1 MNLSLRDFFL
11 KVGNEI
17 KRSLTTFISSEEDA
31 SIYYPWVLPCE
42 MLKKINMNK
51 KIGKHNE
58 HCAVAHRMVQFES
71 YKPKLDM
78 HSE

>member
-1 MNLSLRDFFL
+1 MKSKGLS
-11 KVGNEI
+11 
-17 KRSLTTFISSEEDA
+17 TTFNSSEEDA
-31 SIYYPWVLPCE
+31 SIYSMGLPCE